1 MYKTVRHGENSL
13 QYTILPQQDDAAA
26 ITAAN
31 NNNICGRISAGVRRR
46 ARRGRTATILIMT
59 LILACGV
66 VGAAVVVPLL
76 VSSDLV
82 ALPSAFQRFS
92 SNNNGHHHGG
102 HHGHRSAALHT
113 NKTAIARHNT
123 TTVASVGPE
132 PTSAGTTTAST
143 RKLDPTSVS
152 VSPSLLPEEVV
163 TTTKAPVPVTLS
175 LTTEEAESRATTQQQ
190 GPAEMEGLLEEEGG
204 AKDHD
209 RVGGSKKK
217 ALDEDMRN
225 STLRSYVFAATDNKN
240 VSAME
245 LTTEADVNQATEQ
258 PKHKSWLE
266 IHWPYVYPS
275 SYFQWTVSSFLMFCS
290 HAIYVLK
297 YMSLVS
303 LITSV
308 PQRVAVPGLLDV
320 PPTV

>member
-26 ITAAN
+26 ITAA

-76 VSSDLV
+76 VSTDVV
-82 ALPSAFQRFS
+82 ALPSALRRFG

-102 HHGHRSAALHT
+102 HHGHHAVSLQR
-113 NKTAIARHNT
+113 NKTVTAYNT
-123 TTVASVGPE
+123 STVASGGAE
-132 PTSAGTTTAST
+132 PTSESTTTSPTSKA
-143 RKLDPTSVS
+143 DPTSTN
-152 VSPSLLPEEVV
+152 VSPSLLPDDVI
-163 TTTKAPVPVTLS
+163 TTTKTPVQVTLS
-175 LTTEEAESRATTQQQ
+175 LTTEEAGIRATTQQQ
-190 GPAEMEGLLEEEGG
+190 GPAEIEGLLEEAGG
-204 AKDHD
+204 GKEHD

-217 ALDEDMRN
+217 ALDEDMTN
-225 STLRSYVFAATDNKN
+225 STTRSFVFAATDSKN
-240 VSAME
+240 MSVLE
-245 LTTEADVNQATEQ
+245 QTTEANVGLSTEQ

-275 SYFQWTVSSFLMFCS
+275 SYFQWTVSLFC
-290 HAIYVLK
+290 YVQTP
-297 YMSLVS
+297 Y
-303 LITSV
+303 I
-308 PQRVAVPGLLDV
+308 
-320 PPTV
+320 